1 MTARSRPGQEAVEAF
16 CEAFSIRTERYR
28 LWYRDRLSVKALQQI
43 EHRAV
48 LLVEQAGRD
57 PDRVVSVDPDKVMI
71 KGTMVNRAEAE
82 AVVHRCF
89 PVCLEV
95 ADDVGGIEQSCLL
108 EPTDSALIAVGRQDT
123 TAEPRLMDS
132 DVRLTHDVATLDRVL
147 DAGWLLFVEGAAH
160 GARLNENLECG
171 RIVGHDEAREYRSV
185 APDAGRDEV
194 DDRRPELEGCTHR
207 TAVAMAWIG
216 TAVGVE
222 DAVGRLAIVVGAV
235 DRGLDRQDRGPP
247 CAAARKI
254 PC

>member
-147 DAGWLLFVEGAAH
+147 MRAGSCSSRGPRMAPGVPSSKAARI
-160 GARLNENLECG
+160 ARLSRWLG
-171 RIVGHDEAREYRSV
+171 SV
-185 APDAGRDEV
+185 PR
-194 DDRRPELEGCTHR
+194 
-207 TAVAMAWIG
+207 
-216 TAVGVE
+216 
-222 DAVGRLAIVVGAV
+222 
-235 DRGLDRQDRGPP
+235 
-247 CAAARKI
+247 
-254 PC
+254 